1 MIVVANT
8 VFASDY
14 TVEGV
19 SSSYPISY
27 MGNNKD
33 FMLDS
38 ISNLTKKN
46 DVIKIRKDMSTA
58 TYTPTE
64 QQNAIVLTIV
74 YAVPILI
81 IIIGIFVGTYRKR
94 KR

>member
-1 MIVVANT
+1 
-8 VFASDY
+8 
-14 TVEGV
+14 
-19 SSSYPISY
+19 
-27 MGNNKD
+27 
-33 FMLDS
+33 
-38 ISNLTKKN
+38 
-46 DVIKIRKDMSTA
+46 MSTA